1 MLSLAVASGS
11 FRHWTASNTGG
22 LHSPPTAVIL
32 IAATRRLCCYGQPCS
47 LRALRHKH
55 PSSPSP
61 SVILQ
66 RFGLPLVLKA
76 KRLAYDG
83 RGNAVVRSMGDVDAA
98 FAALRASGEVYAERW
113 VPFVRELAVV
123 VARGQPSEAVAA
135 YPVVH
140 TVQREGQCHVVHAPA
155 PVSAAVQEAATRC
168 ALAAVGVVRGR
179 GVFAVELF
187 ELPDGSV
194 LFNEMAPRVHNSGH
208 LTAEACHT
216 SQFEQH
222 VRCVAGLPL
231 GSPALRVPHACMLN
245 VVGAEE
251 EGRVWRLL
259 GKALATPAC
268 SLHWYGKACRP
279 ARKLGH
285 VTVTG
290 ASALEV
296 QGTLAQLLAAEA
308 CAGQAA
314 AGGGT
319 AAAAAVGEVPP
330 ASSSPAPPPLVG
342 IIMGSDSDLPAMSA
356 AAQVLRDFGVSFEL
370 TVVSAHR
377 TPQRLVEYARGA
389 HGRGLKVLIAG
400 AGGAAHLPGMAASMT
415 PLPVVGVPIPLAHL
429 DGVDSLHSIV
439 QMPRGIPVATVAI
452 GNATN
457 AGLLAVRMLATALPR
472 LQEAMLAYQAR
483 LEAEVTAKA
492 QRLEALGW
500 EAYAAEM
507 AAAAAG
513 KRSDTAAAP
522 TASTAG
528 R

>member
-1 MLSLAVASGS
+1 M
-11 FRHWTASNTGG
+11 
-22 LHSPPTAVIL
+22 
-32 IAATRRLCCYGQPCS
+32 
-47 LRALRHKH
+47 
-55 PSSPSP
+55 
-61 SVILQ
+61 LQ

-123 VARGQPSEAVAA
+123 VARGKPCEAVAP

-168 ALAAVGVVRGR
+168 ALAAVGAVRGR

-208 LTAEACHT
+208 LTTEACHT

-245 VVGAEE
+245 VVGAAE

-290 ASALEV
+290 ASATEV
-296 QGTLAQLLAAEA
+296 QGALAQLLAAEA
-308 CAGQAA
+308 GPVEGAADGAAA
-314 AGGGT
+314 AGGTT
-319 AAAAAVGEVPP
+319 AAAMPP
-330 ASSSPAPPPLVG
+330 AAPSPAPQVG

-356 AAQVLRDFGVSFEL
+356 AAQVLRDFGVPFEL

-377 TPQRLVEYARGA
+377 TPQRLVDYARGA
-389 HGRGLKVLIAG
+389 HGRGLKVIIAG

-415 PLPVVGVPIPLAHL
+415 PLPVVGVPIPLSHL

-457 AGLLAVRMLATALPR
+457 AGLLAVRMLATSVPR

-513 KRSDTAAAP
+513 KRGDAAAAP
-522 TASTAG
+522 AAASSVG

>member
-1 MLSLAVASGS
+1 MLL
-11 FRHWTASNTGG
+11 
-22 LHSPPTAVIL
+22 
-32 IAATRRLCCYGQPCS
+32 PCS
-47 LRALRHKH
+47 LRAQRHKR
-55 PSSPSP
+55 PSSPTP
-61 SVILQ
+61 VILQ

-83 RGNAVVRSMGDVDAA
+83 RGNVVVRSMGDVDAA

-123 VARGQPSEAVAA
+123 VARGQPDEAVAA

-245 VVGAEE
+245 VVGAAE

-290 ASALEV
+290 PSAVEV
-296 QGTLAQLLAAEA
+296 QGTLTQLLAAEA
-308 CAGQAA
+308 GPGEAA
-314 AGGGT
+314 AGGT
-319 AAAAAVGEVPP
+319 AAGAVAP
-330 ASSSPAPPPLVG
+330 APSSFSSPAPLVG
-342 IIMGSDSDLPAMSA
+342 IIMGSDSDLPPMSA
-356 AAQVLRDFGVSFEL
+356 AAQVLRNFGVPFEL

-377 TPQRLVEYARGA
+377 TPQRLVDYARGA
-389 HGRGLKVLIAG
+389 HGRGLKVIIAG

-415 PLPVVGVPIPLAHL
+415 PLPVVGVPIPLTHL

-457 AGLLAVRMLATALPR
+457 AGLLAVRMLATSLPR

-483 LEAEVTAKA
+483 LEAEVTVKA

-507 AAAAAG
+507 AAATAAG
-513 KRSDTAAAP
+513 KRSDAAAAP
-522 TASTAG
+522 AASTAG